1 MGSPTGALPLLLQS
15 PQFLMPSPSHLQ
27 RLCLLEC
34 KINREVG
41 FQRLGL
47 IPFTPRLDM
56 PPPNSAASSCGLTP
70 SLPHPCPYRGEIP
83 PRQGRRGLSPVH
95 NGTQWGVSR
104 VEGQGRGQTE
114 SKPNAT

>member
-15 PQFLMPSPSHLQ
+15 PQFLIPSPSHLQ

-56 PPPNSAASSCGLTP
+56 PPPTLPPAAVA
-70 SLPHPCPYRGEIP
+70 SLPHFLTPALREEKYH
-83 PRQGRRGLSPVH
+83 QGR
-95 NGTQWGVSR
+95 
-104 VEGQGRGQTE
+104 EGGACHQFTVGPSGGC
-114 SKPNAT
+114 PG